1 MNLLIL
7 IKGRTRVVAAC
18 VAMLAL
24 VWSAAGVADE
34 TLGADLDALIAH
46 AREHNPALAASRMDA
61 AAARERVASATALP
75 DPRIE
80 IELMDVT
87 NAMNPGRPASLLP
100 GEVGTTT
107 LRVSQMLPYP
117 GKRALRGEVA
127 EALADGAA
135 ADVLQAR
142 LEVESAIRRAFIAFY
157 RAADQARILAETIT
171 LNESLETLV
180 LSRYG
185 LGLATQQDVLQ
196 VQGELTSLRIEAVEL
211 VRSRAAAQASL
222 NALLPRASNAPL
234 AEPAAL
240 PVLPPPA
247 ALMALVE
254 QATQHAPALARARSD
269 LEAAEHSSA
278 LTHRDRYPDFGVSLA
293 NNSPRGGRDS
303 WDVMFELNIPLQ
315 RTSRRAREREAEY
328 ARRAAEARRD
338 AAEIRL
344 AGALG
349 ETHAALEA
357 RRGQAL
363 LIRDSLLPQTEA
375 GLESARAGYE
385 TGSVGFA
392 SVLAAQQRVL
402 RTRITLLEAEVEAAL
417 SAADLERLL
426 GTPL

>member
-7 IKGRTRVVAAC
+7 MKGRARVVAAC

-24 VWSAAGVADE
+24 VWSPAGMADE

-61 AAARERVASATALP
+61 AAARERVTSATALP

-142 LEVESAIRRAFIAFY
+142 LDVESAIRRAFIAFY
-157 RAADQARILAETIT
+157 RAADQSRILAETIA
-171 LNESLETLV
+171 LNESLEALV

-185 LGLATQQDVLQ
+185 LGLAPQQDALQ
-196 VQGELTSLRIEAVEL
+196 VQGELTSLRIEAVDL

-222 NALLPRASNAPL
+222 NALLPRAPNAPL

-247 ALMALVE
+247 ALMSLVE

-269 LEAAEHSSA
+269 LEAAEHNSV

-328 ARRAAEARRD
+328 ERRAAEARRD
-338 AAEIRL
+338 AVEIRL

-402 RTRITLLEAEVEAAL
+402 RTRLTLLEAEVEAAL
-417 SAADLERLL
+417 SAADLEQLL
-426 GTPL
+426 GTSL